1 MSKPFYVKYE
11 MPKEIVD
18 AAYEALQIA
27 SKTGAVRKGTN
38 EATKAV
44 ERAIAKLV
52 VIAEDVDPP
61 EVIAH
66 LPLLCEER
74 KIPYVFVPNK
84 DKLMSKDERAA
95 EQELI
100 PSEVIQII
108 GRTGTTGEITQVRVR
123 ILEGKDK
130 GRIITR
136 NVKGPV
142 RVQDVLMLRETERE
156 AKKISR

>member
-1 MSKPFYVKYE
+1 
-11 MPKEIVD
+11 
-18 AAYEALQIA
+18 
-27 SKTGAVRKGTN
+27 
-38 EATKAV
+38 
-44 ERAIAKLV
+44 
-52 VIAEDVDPP
+52 
-61 EVIAH
+61 
-66 LPLLCEER
+66 
-74 KIPYVFVPNK
+74 
-84 DKLMSKDERAA
+84 MSKDEKAG

-108 GRTGTTGEITQVRVR
+108 GRTGVTGEITQVRVR

-156 AKKISR
+156 AKKITR